1 MRRTTQRR
9 MRKNNKRT
17 MKKRPT
23 ISFEDVDYAS
33 DIDVLTIMSKTKQQS
48 ALKKVKEFL
57 KLTKN
62 KAQKKEMMVR
72 KKQIESLINDN

>member
-1 MRRTTQRR
+1 
-9 MRKNNKRT
+9 